1 MFTLREV
8 IDTEQKNEVLMFA
21 NSPCIWQLLLCRFQ
35 DTTVIR
41 KFFVSQFILLLSRLL
56 YIYQF
61 KGTIMQIENQLINDR
76 SHNFVVI
83 HA

>member
-41 KFFVSQFILLLSRLL
+41 KFFVSQFILLLSRLQ

>member
-1 MFTLREV
+1 MFTLRE
-8 IDTEQKNEVLMFA
+8 ITDTEQKNEVLMFA

-41 KFFVSQFILLLSRLL
+41 KFFVSQFILLLSRLQ

>member
-1 MFTLREV
+1 MITLREV

-41 KFFVSQFILLLSRLL
+41 KFFVSQFILLLSRLQ

>member
-1 MFTLREV
+1 MITLREV

-41 KFFVSQFILLLSRLL
+41 KFFVSQFILLLSRLQ

-76 SHNFVVI
+76 SHNFEVI

>member
-1 MFTLREV
+1 MITLRVV

-41 KFFVSQFILLLSRLL
+41 KFFVSQFILLLSRLQ

-76 SHNFVVI
+76 SHNFEVI

>member
-41 KFFVSQFILLLSRLL
+41 KFFVSQFILLLSRLQ

-61 KGTIMQIENQLINDR
+61 KGTIMQNENQLINDR

>member
-1 MFTLREV
+1 MITLREV

-21 NSPCIWQLLLCRFQ
+21 NSPCICKLLLCRFQ
-35 DTTVIR
+35 GTAVIR
-41 KFFVSQFILLLSRLL
+41 KFLFRNLSYYRVVCN
-56 YIYQF
+56 IYQF

>member
-1 MFTLREV
+1 MITLREV

-21 NSPCIWQLLLCRFQ
+21 NSPCICQLLLCRFQ

-41 KFFVSQFILLLSRLL
+41 KFFVSQFILLLSRLQ

-76 SHNFVVI
+76 SHNFEVI